1 MPVKK
6 DETVR
11 ARSTDKSSV
20 LRQHPAFRDLD
31 ASALDQLCR
40 YAKYTKF
47 KRGAEVF
54 SKGDPGTSLFA
65 VVSGAVRMSTASAE
79 GRVALLNLIG
89 PGEIF
94 GEMAVLDGGT
104 RSTDAIAN
112 SNCELLIIDR
122 RDFLPFLRSQP
133 DLAMKFIELLCARL
147 RWTSEHVEQMILNNL
162 PARLAHTIV
171 RLAAR
176 NQPETASFG
185 IEMTQQRVS
194 EMAGMS
200 RESVNKL
207 LSVWAA
213 DKWVRLEHGT
223 LTVLNIEAI
232 RAVAGE

>member
-6 DETVR
+6 DDPVR
-11 ARSTDKSSV
+11 TRSADKSSV
-20 LRQHPAFRDLD
+20 LRKHPAFRDLEPT
-31 ASALDQLCR
+31 ALDQLCR

-65 VVSGAVRMSTASAE
+65 VVSGTVRMSTASAE

-89 PGEIF
+89 PGEVF

-133 DLAMKFIELLCARL
+133 DLAIKFIELLCARL

-171 RLAAR
+171 RLVAR
-176 NQPETASFG
+176 NQPDPSYG

-232 RAVAGE
+232 RAIAGE